1 MAIFLEKL
9 CINDVLSDYSQKRN
23 CIHFTTLGLD
33 IYSSEDM
40 REQVLNCYNELLNE
54 TYHNQLQPKS
64 SLCNKHCILI

>member
-1 MAIFLEKL
+1 MHLRPLVRKGIILA
-9 CINDVLSDYSQKRN
+9 
-23 CIHFTTLGLD
+23 IHFTTLGLD
-33 IYSSEDM
+33 ICSSEDM